1 MFNIFKKKNQK
12 IENLKTEIEDLKK
25 QIENLTNQ
33 FEQEK
38 LQKMLD
44 ASNYIKSFCLNNDCK
59 CKIPLID
66 ETKHPFDFDNWNIP
80 DKGKMREALDIVC
93 RYADECIKMYIENGV
108 SPYYHFDREQIP
120 KKAILPHWVVFP
132 EYSENS
138 LFWRMGIGESYLFTF
153 KLYFDTLSEEEQ
165 KQLLKT
171 YPAPEWY
178 RYWHLD

>member
-1 MFNIFKKKNQK
+1 MFNIFKKKNQE
-12 IENLKTEIEDLKK
+12 IENLKTEIENLKT
-25 QIENLTNQ
+25 QIEKLTNQ
-33 FEQEK
+33 FEEEK

-59 CKIPLID
+59 CKMPLKD

-80 DKGKMREALDIVC
+80 DKGKMKEAINIRN
-93 RYADECIKMYIENGV
+93 RYADECIRMYIENGV
-108 SPYYHFDREQIP
+108 SPYHHFDREQIP

-132 EYSENS
+132 EYSENT
-138 LFWRMGIGESYLFTF
+138 LGWRMGIGESYLFTF
-153 KLYFDTLSEEEQ
+153 NLYFDTLSEDEQ
-165 KQLLKT
+165 KQLLKK